1 MMQAP
6 GNAKSFLFLQGPA
19 GPFFRR
25 LATHLAGR
33 GQVVH
38 RINFNGGDKLDWR
51 GGGLDFRARPAA
63 WANYVAE
70 VFVRLGITD
79 LVLFGD
85 CRPLH
90 RAAIKVARES
100 QIDVH
105 VFEEGYIRPDWMTL
119 ERDGVNAHSRLP
131 RNADFYVE
139 TAASLPPA
147 TTADQHLFASS
158 FNRRAREDVRYTV
171 GTLAMLPRFPHFRTH
186 RPWNIWV
193 EYAGW
198 LSMFARRNR
207 ARARSLAA
215 HERLRACRSP
225 YFVLPLQLD
234 CDYQIRQHSTFGG
247 LQKVLDH
254 VLDSFAA
261 NADATALLVI
271 KAHPLDNGLVNWR
284 RRTEMAVERRGLA
297 DRVVFL
303 ELGDVAELMHNALGV
318 VTVNSTS
325 GTMALAKGVPVVVL
339 GQAIYDIPRVTFSE
353 SLDEFWTAPLPPD
366 PAVFD
371 ALRRVLIDRCL
382 VRGGLY
388 SEPALQSLIVG
399 ATDRLMMPRPAH
411 APVAQGVVARR
422 DDQFGL
428 GVAQT

>member
-1 MMQAP
+1 M
-6 GNAKSFLFLQGPA
+6 AKSFLFLQGPA
-19 GPFFRR
+19 GPFFHR
-25 LATHLAGR
+25 LAAHLAGQ
-33 GQVVH
+33 GQAVH
-38 RINFNGGDKLDWR
+38 RVNFNGGDKLDWR
-51 GGGLDFRARPAA
+51 GGGIDFRARPAEWTSFVTDA
-63 WANYVAE
+63 
-70 VFVRLGITD
+70 FVRLGITD

-90 RAAIKVARES
+90 RAAIQVAQAN

-131 RNADFYVE
+131 RNAAFYVE
-139 TAASLPPA
+139 TAADLPPA
-147 TTADQHLFASS
+147 ENAGEQMFASS
-158 FNRRAREDVRYTV
+158 FNRRAREDVRYTL

-198 LSMFARRNR
+198 LSMFARRR
-207 ARARSLAA
+207 GARQRSREA
-215 HERLRACRSP
+215 HERLRARGSP

-261 NADATALLVI
+261 HADAAAQLVI

-284 RRTEMAVERRGLA
+284 RRTEQAVERRGLS

-325 GTMALAKGVPVVVL
+325 GTMALARGVPVAVL
-339 GQAIYDIPRVTFSE
+339 GQAIYDIPQVTFAGT
-353 SLDEFWTAPLPPD
+353 LDEFWTAPVPPD

-388 SEPALQSLIVG
+388 SEPALQSLIAG
-399 ATDRLMMPRPAH
+399 ATDRLMVARPAH
-411 APVAQGVVARR
+411 ARIAQGSASRR
-422 DDQFGL
+422 DTYPF
-428 GVAQT
+428 GVATS

>member
-1 MMQAP
+1 MPQTP

-25 LATHLAGR
+25 LATHLASQ
-33 GQVVH
+33 GQAVQ

-51 GGGLDFRARPAA
+51 GGGLDFRARPAE
-63 WANYVAE
+63 WTSFVTE
-70 VFVRLGITD
+70 TFVRLGITD

-90 RAAIKVARES
+90 RAAIQVAQAN

-131 RNADFYVE
+131 RNAAFYVE
-139 TAASLPPA
+139 TAANLPPVMA
-147 TTADQHLFASS
+147 ADQHMFASS

-171 GTLAMLPRFPHFRTH
+171 GTLTMLPRFPHFRTH

-198 LSMFARRNR
+198 LSMFARRHA
-207 ARARSLAA
+207 ARARSKAA
-215 HERLRACRSP
+215 HEQLRARASP

-234 CDYQIRQHSTFGG
+234 CDYQIRQHSPFGG

-261 NADATALLVI
+261 HADTTALLVI
-271 KAHPLDNGLVNWR
+271 KAHPLDNGLVDWR
-284 RRTEMAVERRGLA
+284 RRTELAVARRGLE
-297 DRVVFL
+297 DRIVFL

-325 GTMALAKGVPVVVL
+325 GTMALARGVPVVVL
-339 GQAIYDIPRVTFSE
+339 GQAIYDIPNVTFAG
-353 SLDEFWTAPLPPD
+353 SLDEFWTAPVPPD

-388 SEPALQSLIVG
+388 SEPALQSLIAG

-411 APVAQGVVARR
+411 APVAQDAAHHRTT
-422 DDQFGL
+422 QFGFE
-428 GVAQT
+428 AATS

>member
-1 MMQAP
+1 MPQTP
-6 GNAKSFLFLQGPA
+6 GDAKNFLFLQGPA
-19 GPFFRR
+19 GSFFRL
-25 LATHLAGR
+25 LATHLAGQ
-33 GQVVH
+33 GQAVH

-51 GGGLDFRARPAA
+51 GGGLDFRARPAKWTSFVTEA
-63 WANYVAE
+63 
-70 VFVRLGITD
+70 FVRLGITD

-90 RAAIKVARES
+90 RAAIQVAQAN

-131 RNADFYVE
+131 RNAEFYVE
-139 TAASLPPA
+139 TAANLPPA
-147 TTADQHLFASS
+147 TTADQHMFASS
-158 FNRRAREDVRYTV
+158 FNRRAREDVRYTL

-198 LSMFARRNR
+198 LSMFARRRR
-207 ARARSLAA
+207 ARARSQAA
-215 HERLRACRSP
+215 HERLRACASP

-247 LQKVLDH
+247 LQKVLDR

-261 NADATALLVI
+261 HADATALLVI
-271 KAHPLDNGLVNWR
+271 KAHPLDNGLVDWR
-284 RRTEMAVERRGLA
+284 RRTEAAVARRGLD

-325 GTMALAKGVPVVVL
+325 GTMALARGVPVVVL
-339 GQAIYDIPRVTFSE
+339 GQAIYDIPNVTFAG
-353 SLDEFWTAPLPPD
+353 SLDEFWTAPAPPD

-388 SEPALQSLIVG
+388 SEPALQSLIAG

-411 APVAQGVVARR
+411 APVAQDSAPRR
-422 DDQFGL
+422 TAHFDFG
-428 GVAQT
+428 AATS

>member
-1 MMQAP
+1 MP
-6 GNAKSFLFLQGPA
+6 PISGNAKSFLFLQGPA

-25 LATHLAGR
+25 LAAHLAGR
-33 GQVVH
+33 GQSVY

-51 GGGLDFRARPAA
+51 GGGLDFRARPSQWTAFITDA
-63 WANYVAE
+63 
-70 VFVRLGITD
+70 FVRLGVTD

-85 CRPLH
+85 CRPMH
-90 RAAIKVARES
+90 RAAIQVAQAN

-139 TAASLPPA
+139 AASALAPA
-147 TTADQHLFASS
+147 PDAGSHLFTSS
-158 FNRRAREDVRYTV
+158 FNRRAQEDVRYSL

-186 RPWNIWV
+186 RPWNTWV

-198 LSMFARRNR
+198 LSMFARRRR
-207 ARARSLAA
+207 ARARSEAA
-215 HERLRACRSP
+215 NIRLRACGSP

-234 CDYQIRQHSTFGG
+234 CDYQIRLHSPFGG

-261 NADATALLVI
+261 QADPSALLVI

-284 RRTEMAVERRGLA
+284 RRTERAIARRGLQ

-325 GTMALAKGVPVVVL
+325 GTMALARGVPVVVL
-339 GQAIYDIPRVTFSE
+339 GQAIYDIPSVTFSGT
-353 SLDEFWTAPLPPD
+353 LDEFWTAPVPPD

-388 SEPALQSLIVG
+388 SEPALQRLIEG
-399 ATDRLMMPRPAH
+399 ATDRLMTARPAH
-411 APVAQGVVARR
+411 APVAQGVGARP
-422 DDQFGL
+422 QTYGL
-428 GVAQT
+428 GVAAS